1 MTEEIRRF
9 EKEDI
14 GGELLPILTTGL
26 YRDALDTLRE
36 YIQNSIDAKAK
47 CIELR
52 VDPDQI
58 VIDDDGIGMNKD
70 DARKAIRLGISDKN
84 PVQNVGFRGI
94 GIYSAFN
101 LCDNVEMF
109 TKHKNDD
116 TYRILFEFKKIR
128 EEILKEQERRK
139 HNLKPELYLE
149 KLLNES
155 VQIMLYPENIIEG
168 HGTKVILS
176 GLLSEVYERLN
187 SWYEVSAYLEKVVPL
202 PFIKDFRFAKKIEDK
217 FKEQDYNIVPLTLQ
231 IADKR
236 EELFRPY
243 SNYLF
248 HHGGGHDVRF
258 FDLKQKNQ
266 HFGFAWICINDARAV
281 LRNKSMRGLLIKK
294 FGFSINDRNF
304 LEPYFPRP
312 VFYRRM
318 TGEIIIQHE
327 NLIPNAARSDFEYN
341 STRQAF
347 FQYLPKFIGDV
358 SKWANEIQEEDLARD
373 VLAEVMNRL
382 QQINAELP
390 ATRRNKEKL
399 LLFNNSLENIE
410 RDLNP
415 QRKTLKVIANDN
427 LKKAEVLL
435 KFCKDFVTSALTETQ
450 VERKKLEEEISSSI
464 SKRKITLTEEEKER
478 VSQQPKQIT
487 DLIEAF
493 GFVKDDE
500 SQKLIRFIDENI
512 LQQYLS
518 PEEYEE
524 SLKNIRNFL
533 EAKL

>member
-1 MTEEIRRF
+1 
-9 EKEDI
+9 
-14 GGELLPILTTGL
+14 
-26 YRDALDTLRE
+26 
-36 YIQNSIDAKAK
+36 
-47 CIELR
+47 
-52 VDPDQI
+52 
-58 VIDDDGIGMNKD
+58 
-70 DARKAIRLGISDKN
+70 
-84 PVQNVGFRGI
+84 
-94 GIYSAFN
+94 
-101 LCDNVEMF
+101 
-109 TKHKNDD
+109 
-116 TYRILFEFKKIR
+116 
-128 EEILKEQERRK
+128 
-139 HNLKPELYLE
+139 
-149 KLLNES
+149 
-155 VQIMLYPENIIEG
+155 
-168 HGTKVILS
+168 
-176 GLLSEVYERLN
+176 
-187 SWYEVSAYLEKVVPL
+187 
-202 PFIKDFRFAKKIEDK
+202 
-217 FKEQDYNIVPLTLQ
+217 LQ

-243 SNYLF
+243 TNYLF

-347 FQYLPKFIGDV
+347 FQYLPTFIGDV

-382 QQINAELP
+382 QQINEELT

-435 KFCKDFVTSALTETQ
+435 KFCKDFVTSGLTQTQ
-450 VERKKLEEEISSSI
+450 VERKKLEQEISSSI

-493 GFVKDDE
+493 GFVKEDE

-524 SLKNIRNFL
+524 SLENIRNFL
-533 EAKL
+533 EGKL

>member
-9 EKEDI
+9 GKEDI

-26 YRDALDTLRE
+26 YRDVLDTLRE

-58 VIDDDGIGMNKD
+58 VINDDGIGMNRD

-109 TKHKNDD
+109 TKHKNDG
-116 TYRILFEFKKIR
+116 TYRISFNFKNIR

-139 HNLKPELYLE
+139 NNLKPELYLE

-155 VQIMLYPENIIEG
+155 VQIMRYPETIIEG

-187 SWYEVSAYLEKVVPL
+187 NWYEVSAYLEKVVPL
-202 PFIKDFRFAKKIEDK
+202 PFRKDFKFAKTIEEK

-231 IADKR
+231 IVDR
-236 EELFRPY
+236 RGELFRPY
-243 SNYLF
+243 SNDLF
-248 HHGGGHDVRF
+248 HHGGGHDVKF
-258 FDLKQKNQ
+258 FDLRQKNQ

-318 TGEIIIQHE
+318 TGEMIVQNE

-373 VLAEVMNRL
+373 VLAEIMNRL
-382 QQINAELP
+382 QQMNAELT

-399 LLFNNSLENIE
+399 LLFNNSLQNIE

-415 QRKTLKVIANDN
+415 QKKTLKSIANDK
-427 LKKAEVLL
+427 LEKAEDLL
-435 KFCKDFVTSALTETQ
+435 KFCKDFVTSALTQTQ
-450 VERKKLEEEISSSI
+450 VERKKLEGEISSSI
-464 SKRKITLTEEEKER
+464 NKRKITLTDEEKER
-478 VSQQPKQIT
+478 ISQQPRKIS

-493 GFVKDDE
+493 GFLKDDE

-518 PEEYEE
+518 LEDYEE
-524 SLKNIRNFL
+524 SLDHIRNFL
-533 EAKL
+533 ETRS